1 MQDDEYFE
9 NHYQFS
15 QGLLNSSD
23 DESDDESDYESDYE
37 SDDSDHCYSGVFQT
51 LLFSKCQKD
60 PFSTVSNFGYC

>member
-15 QGLLNSSD
+15 QGLFNSCDVYSDSD
-23 DESDDESDYESDYE
+23 DV
-37 SDDSDHCYSGVFQT
+37 CYCGVFQT

-60 PFSTVSNFGYC
+60 PLSTVSNFGYC